1 MGTNRGSGGWRW
13 AVVTTTLAGG
23 AWGVDFDLREAL
35 RLADV
40 ASPDNV
46 AAQARVEAASG
57 RNLSAYSAFVPV
69 LRAELGAMATD
80 EPLSAFGT
88 RLGQRRV
95 SMASFDPAALNDP
108 EAAVAWTS
116 ALVAEVPLVN
126 PDAWS
131 GKIASSRELDAA
143 RLWREH
149 RRAANRAEVVETWF
163 SLGLA
168 LTAVSALEQALSAAK
183 VWEADAAS
191 ARRNELATRSDVL
204 RAQVEA
210 SGIEADLSRARLEQQ
225 LVTGRLAL
233 LLGLEEL
240 PGEVPAMDVPD
251 SVLEHHALS
260 VGPRR
265 SALDAQALEARTEA
279 AAANLDRTRLAFLP
293 RLNGVARWDWKGR
306 ESPWENDPSWTMG
319 VQASWSLLRG
329 TSDWGEERVA
339 RGQWREAQ
347 VGLAATRARQ
357 RLELASER
365 RNLESLVGRLGLAR
379 RSVEQAAEARRIA
392 ELRHREGLAS
402 LAERIDAGTL
412 ETRMRLGRVA
422 VRREIIGSLAR
433 VVLLEGRDPSEL
445 AALAP

>member
-13 AVVTTTLAGG
+13 AVVATTLAGG

-46 AAQARVEAASG
+46 AAQARVEVASG

-80 EPLSAFGT
+80 EPLSSFGT

-108 EAAVAWTS
+108 DAAVAWTS

-131 GKIASSRELDAA
+131 GKFAASRELDAA

-168 LTAVSALEQALSAAK
+168 RTAVSALEQALSAAK

-210 SGIEADLSRARLEQQ
+210 GGIEADLSRARLEQQ

-233 LLGLEEL
+233 LLGLDEL
-240 PGEVPAMDVPD
+240 PGEVPAMDIPD
-251 SVLEHHALS
+251 SVLEHQALS
-260 VGPRR
+260 VAPRR

-279 AAANLDRTRLAFLP
+279 ASANLDRTRLAFLP

-319 VQASWSLLRG
+319 VQASWNLLRG

-339 RGQWREAQ
+339 RGQWREAR

-379 RSVEQAAEARRIA
+379 RSEEQAAEARRIA